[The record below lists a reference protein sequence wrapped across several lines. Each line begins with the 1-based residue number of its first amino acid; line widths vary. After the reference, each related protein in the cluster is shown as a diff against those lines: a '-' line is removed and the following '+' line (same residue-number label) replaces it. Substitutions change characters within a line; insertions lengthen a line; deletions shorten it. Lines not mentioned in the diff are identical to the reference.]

1 MTPHQSR
8 LSALIL
14 CLTML
19 LPLSSCTKKAQALE
33 PEALSVDSESI
44 PTLNQ
49 ILDGEDASFVLADT
63 PVSGGGGSR
72 GESKSASDESASQ
85 VYSFAYKD
93 LPEGGKSVE
102 AYMLGLTKEEVGFYV
117 VDSEGNEDKPPD
129 FQAEDGT
136 LYLSRTNLRSFSD
149 LSIRLD
155 WNKDQLIM
163 RAWQQGVNTPFAP
176 PEASAD
182 WNLIDPKKKDT
193 SKKKDEKT
201 EEPKANEEDKTVI
214 LSAQEGVSFLKSLSP
229 AVIGL
234 PGSSMKDYKVYYT
247 EGTAKVDN
255 IVCMRLH
262 VYELGKTAGTNVFLG
277 TYLLATDAS
286 RLYRLEAG
294 ASTPVEIPLV

>member
-33 PEALSVDSESI
+33 PEALSVDSENI

-72 GESKSASDESASQ
+72 GENKSTSDDSASQ

-102 AYMLGLTKEEVGFYV
+102 AYMLGLTKEEVGFVV
-117 VDSEGNEDKPPD
+117 VDSEGNKDKPPD
-129 FQAEDGT
+129 FQAENGT
-136 LYLSRTNLRSFSD
+136 LYLTRNNLRSFSN

-155 WNKDQLIM
+155 WNQNQLIM
-163 RAWQQGVNTPFAP
+163 RAWQQRLNTPFSP
-176 PEASAD
+176 PESSAD
-182 WNLIDPKKKDT
+182 WNLIDPKKKDK
-193 SKKKDEKT
+193 SEKKDEQA
-201 EEPKANEEDKTVI
+201 EDSKANEVDKVVI
-214 LSAQEGVSFLKSLSP
+214 LSAQEGISFLKRLSP
-229 AVIGL
+229 ALIGL

-286 RLYRLEAG
+286 HLFRLESG
-294 ASTPVEIPLV
+294 ANTPVEIPLL